1 MGYLYKKTE
10 LNGKTSFELRTKN
23 SLIFAAVILLTL
35 VPASA
40 YLATRYFENNIN
52 LFRVFLVALMIL
64 IYAILDGRAI
74 VAIIFTRNRTR
85 EGSLF
90 SFKNPVKYTV
100 TRTK

>member
-23 SLIFAAVILLTL
+23 FYFFTAIIFSSLLPAAL
-35 VPASA
+35 
-40 YLATRYFENNIN
+40 YLAIRYFENTIN
-52 LFRVFLVALMIL
+52 LFRVFLVVLMIS

-74 VAIIFTRNRTR
+74 VAILFARNKTR

-90 SFKNPVKYTV
+90 SFKKPVKYTIA
-100 TRTK
+100 RAK